1 MLLEATFKQIH
12 DALVLVF
19 ADDISETL
27 LILDQLFLFLLL
39 FILIFGRDF
48 PIYLTVRLI
57 VSVIVTDL
65 EKDEPTIFILQK
77 VTDEQVERAFCLRI
91 NVLLREDLVEF
102 VDRLKHSRV
111 RIRHTFHNDAA
122 FFVVG
127 IHSEDVVE
135 EVGSESLLHARHK
148 LFMCLFVIFE
158 CRLALLRLCCIIPL
172 L

>member
-1 MLLEATFKQIH
+1 M
-12 DALVLVF
+12 
-19 ADDISETL
+19 
-27 LILDQLFLFLLL
+27 
-39 FILIFGRDF
+39 
-48 PIYLTVRLI
+48 RLI

-91 NVLLREDLVEF
+91 YVLLREDLVEF

-111 RIRHTFHNDAA
+111 RIRHAFHNDAA

-148 LFMCLFVIFE
+148 LLMCLFVIFE
-158 CRLALLRLCCIIPL
+158 CRFALLRLCCIIPL
-172 L
+172 LELVNLVEQLSLLLFLLFMNHDRLAPDCRGILALEWRSFLSLHGGLS